1 MYLDRLKLNRG
12 MQIPRTSTRGK
23 TRKIA
28 ETMSGPKMPCKLAHL
43 THDLS
48 FLEVESDLEEGR
60 PLFTLS
66 MVLLVLRVSIKGQ
79 DLSLQKDAY
88 LTTSMKLDQVTIMYP
103 LTQQL

>member
-28 ETMSGPKMPCKLAHL
+28 ETMSGLKMPCKLAHL

-48 FLEVESDLEEGR
+48 FLEVESDLEGR